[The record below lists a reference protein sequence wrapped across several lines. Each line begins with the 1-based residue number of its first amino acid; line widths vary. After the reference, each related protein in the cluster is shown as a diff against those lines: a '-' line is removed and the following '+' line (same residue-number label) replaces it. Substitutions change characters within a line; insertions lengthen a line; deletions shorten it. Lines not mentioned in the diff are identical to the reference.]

1 MTGRSIAGQTTS
13 VTTQGGMPADWYQ
26 DPAKVG
32 ELRYFD
38 GTQWT
43 EHVTI
48 DGVQTTA
55 PFEMP
60 PPPTDIDDVGDID
73 EVDAEPAP
81 PPAAVPAATPSFTVT
96 RTAQRRSDAEKALEV
111 VGPAGPLGRFVTS
124 LDGAPG
130 YRFEDTL
137 GHTVLTVSKPG
148 LKNQVEIVDPAG
160 RSVGSISKVGRL
172 HSRYDV
178 SRADTGE
185 TATVKLVAGAIDE
198 WNLQLGDG
206 RGATISRTSGSP
218 ADSLDLANVH
228 YAVTITAAIDDHL
241 ERLLLAVPLAID
253 ILDTQA
259 V

>member
-1 MTGRSIAGQTTS
+1 
-13 VTTQGGMPADWYQ
+13 MPADWYQ

-38 GTQWT
+38 GTRWT

-48 DGVQTTA
+48 NGVQTTA

-60 PPPTDIDDVGDID
+60 PPPAEILDTD
-73 EVDAEPAP
+73 EPAEPE
-81 PPAAVPAATPSFTVT
+81 PPARAESVSTQSFTVT
-96 RTAQRRSDAEKALEV
+96 RSAQRRSEEEKALDV
-111 VGPAGPLGRFVTS
+111 VGAAGTLGRFVTS

-130 YRFEDTL
+130 YRFEDARGT
-137 GHTVLTVSKPG
+137 TVLTVSKPG
-148 LKNQVEIVDPAG
+148 LKNLVEIADPAG
-160 RSVGSISKVGRL
+160 RPVGSISKIGRL
-172 HSRYDV
+172 HSRYDIA
-178 SRADTGE
+178 RADTGE
-185 TATVKLVAGAIDE
+185 VATVKLVAGAIDE

-206 RGATISRTSGSP
+206 RSATITRTSSSP
-218 ADSLDLANVH
+218 ADSLDLANVQ

-241 ERLLLAVPLAID
+241 QRLLLAVPLAID